1 MNIASFLQHWRI
13 EENPFRAEEAR
24 HDAVFARLDQAAV
37 AHPDFEKVVGD
48 LSRPSTSIVFGE
60 KGAGKTAIRLQLA
73 ERVAAFNEKHPASKL
88 LLVAY
93 DDLNPFL
100 DRLLSRLRPVKPG
113 STDDTVQRLK
123 SIKLTDHFDAILH
136 LSTVRVIDLLLLG
149 EDGREAHV
157 KALRAAEPSL
167 RLDAQ
172 ILQALYDR
180 AEGYELRANEL
191 RGRARVPISRYRRLW
206 RSLATFGWILPL
218 VTAVLALTVP
228 RDIIPAGVWLYA
240 LIGAAVVW
248 GGLAAKWFLWD
259 AWMLRR
265 RAGRIVRAMRTVP
278 RVVETLAAALER
290 IDPADLAAASL
301 PEDDSDEKRYAHTAR
316 LKRLLRLMGYT
327 GLIVIIDRVDE
338 PTAVNG
344 NVEAMRAIIWPLLH
358 NKFLQQDGLGL
369 KLLLPA
375 ELRHEVLRESS
386 TFFQEARLDKQNF
399 IERLT
404 WTGAALY
411 DMCNARLN
419 ACRQP
424 GADSVSLTDLF
435 EPEVTRQDLVDSLD
449 QMRQPRDAFKLIY
462 QCLQEHCSN
471 VTIDQERW
479 RIPRLILE
487 SVRKQQ
493 ADRVQMLQRGY
504 RPA

>member
-1 MNIASFLQHWRI
+1 MSDTL
-13 EENPFRAEEAR
+13 
-24 HDAVFARLDQAAV
+24 
-37 AHPDFEKVVGD
+37 
-48 LSRPSTSIVFGE
+48 
-60 KGAGKTAIRLQLA
+60 
-73 ERVAAFNEKHPASKL
+73 
-88 LLVAY
+88 
-93 DDLNPFL
+93 
-100 DRLLSRLRPVKPG
+100 RLLTKKQVKE
-113 STDDTVQRLK
+113 LC
-123 SIKLTDHFDAILH
+123 
-136 LSTVRVIDLLLLG
+136 
-149 EDGREAHV
+149 
-157 KALRAAEPSL
+157 
-167 RLDAQ
+167 
-172 ILQALYDR
+172 LY
-180 AEGYELRANEL
+180 
-191 RGRARVPISRYRRLW
+191 S
-206 RSLATFGWILPL
+206 
-218 VTAVLALTVP
+218 
-228 RDIIPAGVWLYA
+228 
-240 LIGAAVVW
+240 
-248 GGLAAKWFLWD
+248 
-259 AWMLRR
+259 
-265 RAGRIVRAMRTVP
+265 
-278 RVVETLAAALER
+278 
-290 IDPADLAAASL
+290 
-301 PEDDSDEKRYAHTAR
+301 YAHTAR

-424 GADSVSLTDLF
+424 GADPVSLTDLF

-493 ADRVQMLQRGY
+493 ADRVPMLQRGY